1 LWWWLLC
8 RKLVS
13 HTMSY
18 RKAHKAPPTPRADR
32 QYLRAPPP
40 TPPELDPQA
49 REPCDNTIDELL
61 DHPKLMQRL
70 SSSCARFL
78 GLPSQPVASPKWD
91 LMPMLPARVRR
102 IVYMYCWGPPDG
114 PACSILLT
122 KGGRQD
128 WLFQNARANKYILGI
143 RLDDKITRLV
153 HVPDRSQDPHFDDDG
168 GISNDDT
175 EPFVGTDDEDR
186 APEARYVNVMHS
198 KKPRI
203 AVRRIVNAPMPRVEP
218 RP

>member
-1 LWWWLLC
+1 
-8 RKLVS
+8 
-13 HTMSY
+13 MSY
-18 RKAHKAPPTPRADR
+18 RKAHIGPPTPRADR

-122 KGGRQD
+122 KGGRQE
-128 WLFQNARANKYILGI
+128 WLFQNARANKSILGI
-143 RLDDKITRLV
+143 RPDERIPRIV
-153 HVPDRSQDPHFDDDG
+153 HPRNRSRAPDVDDDG

-175 EPFVGTDDEDR
+175 ESFVGTDDEDR

-198 KKPRI
+198 KNPRI

>member
-1 LWWWLLC
+1 MC

-18 RKAHKAPPTPRADR
+18 RQAHIGPPTPRADR

-49 REPCDNTIDELL
+49 REPCDNTIDELP
-61 DHPKLMQRL
+61 DHPELMHRL
-70 SSSCARFL
+70 SSSCARIL

-91 LMPMLPARVRR
+91 LVPMLPARVRR

-122 KGGRQD
+122 KRGRQG
-128 WLFQNARANKYILGI
+128 WLFHNARANKSILGI
-143 RLDDKITRLV
+143 RPDEISSRSRKV
-153 HVPDRSQDPHFDDDG
+153 HQRNRSRAPDVDDDG
-168 GISNDDT
+168 YTSNDDT
-175 EPFVGTDDEDR
+175 ESFVGTDDEDR
-186 APEARYVNVMHS
+186 THEA
-198 KKPRI
+198 
-203 AVRRIVNAPMPRVEP
+203 
-218 RP
+218 